1 MACTPFIYHPREA
14 WSRTS
19 VLAEPFAKA
28 SGFCLLEPC
37 LALSPP
43 PFSKFQRGQSGW
55 GHSGGHQSC
64 CRGESDPLQA
74 CRGLAELALQDMV
87 PQPPPSQ
94 PSGHLPPGFRHEH
107 LAGLLL
113 GETVPA

>member
-43 PFSKFQRGQSGW
+43 PLSANFKGARVAGGTVEVTKAAAGVRVILCRPAEGWQS
-55 GHSGGHQSC
+55 
-64 CRGESDPLQA
+64 
-74 CRGLAELALQDMV
+74 
-87 PQPPPSQ
+87 
-94 PSGHLPPGFRHEH
+94 
-107 LAGLLL
+107 
-113 GETVPA
+113 

>member
-43 PFSKFQRGQSGW
+43 PFQQISKGPEWLGAQWRS
-55 GHSGGHQSC
+55 
-64 CRGESDPLQA
+64 PKLLQ
-74 CRGLAELALQDMV
+74 G
-87 PQPPPSQ
+87 
-94 PSGHLPPGFRHEH
+94 
-107 LAGLLL
+107 
-113 GETVPA
+113 